1 SGTFDSATGDLT
13 VESDKFSTYAIVY
26 KDVPVNDKPNPTPAP
41 GGGENPTPAPSNNDV
56 VNSGENKLDEVPKTG
71 ESNVTLYFFILML
84 LSGAGVVICSRI
96 KKNSNKES

>member
-1 SGTFDSATGDLT
+1 M
-13 VESDKFSTYAIVY
+13 
-26 KDVPVNDKPNPTPAP
+26 NDNPNPTPAP
-41 GGGENPTPAPSNNDV
+41 GGENPTPVPGGENPTPAPSNNDV